1 MQIDRVQVKT
11 NAKAALKANYWP
23 IVGWLVL
30 AAVIL
35 SASGGLCA
43 AYIGIAAV
51 IIVTPVITTGTALF
65 SYRAYLGRKAG
76 SDELFGGFHNLGHVI
91 GGVWWMMLFQY
102 LWTLLFIIPGII
114 KGIAYSMTPFI
125 LADQPEVGAQD
136 ALKLSMAMTNGHKSE
151 IFVMYLS
158 FIGWSLLG
166 ALTAGILD
174 VFYVTPYMTL
184 TLGGYYDELKRAW
197 QAEHP
202 AETAETAAPEAPA
215 AEIPAGPEL

>member
-30 AAVIL
+30 AAAIT
-35 SASGGLCA
+35 SACSGLCA

-51 IIVTPVITTGTALF
+51 IIVTPVIATGTALF
-65 SYRAYLGRKAG
+65 AYRSYLGQKAG
-76 SDELFGGFHNLGHVI
+76 SEEMFGGFHNMGHVI
-91 GGVWWMMLFQY
+91 GGVWWMILFQY
-102 LWTLLFIIPGII
+102 LWTLLFVIPGII

-136 ALKLSMAMTNGHKSE
+136 ALKLSMAMTDGHKSE

-158 FIGWSLLG
+158 FIGWTLLG
-166 ALTAGILD
+166 TLTFGILD
-174 VFYVTPYMTL
+174 IFYVVPYMSL

-202 AETAETAAPEAPA
+202 AEAPA
-215 AEIPAGPEL
+215 AEIPAPAAPVGPEL